1 MENLL
6 KLYLSLTYFFT
17 IKYRYLPIPYRAHT
31 KLYIHTYIVYIHT
44 YTYAILYIG
53 VTDLQVMH
61 IFDCNTNTVDIT
73 VRWVA
78 ANSPYCGGVLY
89 YIVMISS
96 DEHSNIM
103 NNTVIVTVSTADV
116 TMFNATFSNLRN
128 DTNYNITINA
138 VNRAGAGMTNAVMN
152 IRTSSPVMTQ
162 RNVTSTCVC
171 VCIIYKR
178 HNN

>member
-1 MENLL
+1 MN
-6 KLYLSLTYFFT
+6 
-17 IKYRYLPIPYRAHT
+17 
-31 KLYIHTYIVYIHT
+31 
-44 YTYAILYIG
+44 
-53 VTDLQVMH
+53 

-73 VRWVA
+73 VSWDA

-103 NNTVIVTVSTADV
+103 NDTVIVTVSTDDI
-116 TMFNATFSNLRN
+116 TMFNTTFSNLRN
-128 DTNYNITINA
+128 DTNYNITITA

-162 RNVTSTCVC
+162 HNAST
-171 VCIIYKR
+171 
-178 HNN
+178 

>member
-1 MENLL
+1 MN
-6 KLYLSLTYFFT
+6 
-17 IKYRYLPIPYRAHT
+17 
-31 KLYIHTYIVYIHT
+31 
-44 YTYAILYIG
+44 
-53 VTDLQVMH
+53 

-73 VRWVA
+73 VRWDA
-78 ANSPYCGGVLY
+78 ANSPYCGGVLF

-103 NNTVIVTVSTADV
+103 NDTVIVTVSTADV

-138 VNRAGAGMTNAVMN
+138 INRAGAGMTNAVMN

-162 RNVTSTCVC
+162 
-171 VCIIYKR
+171 
-178 HNN
+178 HNASM

>member
-1 MENLL
+1 MQHRGFCLA
-6 KLYLSLTYFFT
+6 TC
-17 IKYRYLPIPYRAHT
+17 
-31 KLYIHTYIVYIHT
+31 IHT

-53 VTDLQVMH
+53 VTDLQVMN

-73 VRWVA
+73 VSWDA

-103 NNTVIVTVSTADV
+103 KDTVIVTVSTGDV
-116 TMFNATFSNLRN
+116 TVFNATLANLRN
-128 DTNYNITINA
+128 DTKYNITITA
-138 VNRAGAGMTNAVMN
+138 VNRAGTGMTNAVMN

-162 RNVTSTCVC
+162 HNAST
-171 VCIIYKR
+171 
-178 HNN
+178 